1 MNRIPNYINGEPIEP
16 RSKQWLDVVEPA
28 TAKVYTLVADS
39 NAQDVADAVESA
51 EKAFP
56 EWSSTSRRDRSE
68 ILNRIAE
75 GIDSHHERLAQAEA
89 RDTGKPISMTRNLDI
104 PRAAEN
110 FRFFASAILHTE
122 SACHDTDG
130 QAINYTL
137 RKPRGVAGLIS
148 PWNLPLYLLSWKI
161 APAIATGNTCVV
173 KPSEVTPMTAHF
185 LSEILTEVGC
195 PPGVINIV
203 HGRGDLT
210 GRAIV
215 EHPHVP
221 TLSFTGSTAVGRW
234 IAQTAGQL
242 LKRVSLEL
250 GGKNPNIVFAD
261 ADLDAAAETAC
272 RAAFSNQGQICL
284 CGSRIYVQRSKYD
297 EFIERLVQQTAS
309 IKLGDPE
316 NPETQFGAL
325 TSTEQ
330 LEKVKSSVEA
340 ARRLGGIIHT
350 GGEQFVPAGSRCNDG
365 YFYMPTV
372 ISGLDPAC
380 DVEQQEIFGPVV
392 SVTPFD
398 DEEQAIQLANS
409 TDYGLAAMVWTS
421 DVTRAHR
428 VAAAIEAGIVWV
440 NCWMLRDLRTPFG
453 GTKQSGLGREGGWD
467 AIRFFTEPKNVCI
480 DLMKQGK

>member
-1 MNRIPNYINGEPIEP
+1 
-16 RSKQWLDVVEPA
+16 
-28 TAKVYTLVADS
+28 VA
-39 NAQDVADAVESA
+39 
-51 EKAFP
+51 
-56 EWSSTSRRDRSE
+56 
-68 ILNRIAE
+68 
-75 GIDSHHERLAQAEA
+75 
-89 RDTGKPISMTRNLDI
+89 
-104 PRAAEN
+104 
-110 FRFFASAILHTE
+110 
-122 SACHDTDG
+122 
-130 QAINYTL
+130 
-137 RKPRGVAGLIS
+137 
-148 PWNLPLYLLSWKI
+148 
-161 APAIATGNTCVV
+161 
-173 KPSEVTPMTAHF
+173 KPSEVTPMTAHI
-185 LSEILTEVGC
+185 LSEILTEAGC

-203 HGRGDLT
+203 HGRGDLA